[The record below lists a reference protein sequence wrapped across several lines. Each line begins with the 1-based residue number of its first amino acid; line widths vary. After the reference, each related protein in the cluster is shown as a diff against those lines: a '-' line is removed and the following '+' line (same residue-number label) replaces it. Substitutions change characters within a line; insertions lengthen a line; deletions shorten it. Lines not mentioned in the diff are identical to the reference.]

1 MQATSFREFEAFLL
15 LCNKICKNPCDEHAM
30 KELHKTI
37 QRSPASLVR
46 GAQKLLIPCF
56 YSCIQNISTIGS
68 RQKEQL
74 VGALKLIFE
83 KYTIEEI
90 NMFFNFYT
98 FLLLEL
104 YDYGTHAVSD
114 ITEEYKLALLE
125 CMIALLNSVSF
136 ASVDQLYVKEHIPK
150 FSQITYVCSE
160 LAKNEGA
167 RNIRSTAIT
176 CIMTLARV
184 TKKEDFDDK
193 VLCSKV
199 ADIFMFFLPGL
210 SSMFAEIAVADAK
223 IGHALLMHTIQAFGR
238 IINLVM
244 QNYNPTDCE
253 IDLDLNMCASSA
265 YVPLR
270 KMLKSKDDIDQYVG
284 KTSRTRKWFQ
294 ASDGKLNEALKKMGK
309 LTYHEHPKVRNE
321 LLKMAS
327 SVVQLCRVTIP
338 KSVCT
343 LIEYLIILSQD
354 SDPEVASKA
363 KVVIVELSQE
373 LANCN
378 FNLIDN
384 LKEGLY
390 VAISS
395 LPRKFNSVD
404 EGKKTA
410 AINLLMGYIQLLGTH
425 NLGDVLLAPNMLRN
439 LLHGLLHVA
448 EIEKSHIRLF
458 EEYTLKDLAPEG
470 GAQPSFVNFTHFQAK
485 TVENSL
491 VLLCKELTKNGCFEL
506 VYDSLLETYMY
517 DVARKKEALYLL
529 NLHLSGLEEADYS
542 AHMPIIKN
550 ILKIYTDE
558 PLNDLSEALDSSEQS
573 VEQIQE
579 NVLIIHLITDG
590 IERIS
595 HLLKHDFQKLLLK
608 TLYLVLEKAGSGHPL
623 IRTSGLMT
631 IQTLTISCGYKDITD
646 LVNENFDFLSYHVQ
660 MRLNKAQDKNGALN
674 VLSVVLKHCGSDA
687 FLPMKGIVDE
697 VLLESCDRY
706 KEKHSTAYLRVFKMF
721 IDSIRRWFT
730 VEIQHPVV
738 KSRKEKELDQE
749 PFKVT
754 GIERCDDFSDEA
766 FEGKTAE
773 EMYREDEER
782 RRSEQQQPSED
793 EEPAPEEQKRPSAP
807 LHVTLTAQIL
817 KRSLHFLSSKDRAR
831 KLLVLKILETGMELL
846 RDWDDELLPVV
857 YQTSLPL
864 LQRFKEEKDPLVLQ
878 FSMRL
883 LNAMARLSKDFIR
896 RTVLTEVLPKLK
908 IILGMASHCSYLKDK
923 GAAYRYSQDYKLQR
937 EILRSIGPILYNVDA
952 DGADIS
958 GTMHCIRVYLSDK
971 QPQEL
976 QAATVD
982 FIKMMA
988 KFDGET
994 IKNDMDALLINT
1006 ATEYQANVD
1015 RLRRFLED

>member
-1 MQATSFREFEAFLL
+1 
-15 LCNKICKNPCDEHAM
+15 
-30 KELHKTI
+30 
-37 QRSPASLVR
+37 
-46 GAQKLLIPCF
+46 
-56 YSCIQNISTIGS
+56 
-68 RQKEQL
+68 
-74 VGALKLIFE
+74 
-83 KYTIEEI
+83 
-90 NMFFNFYT
+90 
-98 FLLLEL
+98 
-104 YDYGTHAVSD
+104 
-114 ITEEYKLALLE
+114 
-125 CMIALLNSVSF
+125 
-136 ASVDQLYVKEHIPK
+136 
-150 FSQITYVCSE
+150 
-160 LAKNEGA
+160 
-167 RNIRSTAIT
+167 
-176 CIMTLARV
+176 MTLARV

-395 LPRKFNSVD
+395 LPRKFNSV
-404 EGKKTA
+404 GKRRCLARTTWATCSWLQICCGTSCTAFFMWPKTKNS
-410 AINLLMGYIQLLGTH
+410 I
-425 NLGDVLLAPNMLRN
+425 
-439 LLHGLLHVA
+439 
-448 EIEKSHIRLF
+448 S
-458 EEYTLKDLAPEG
+458 EEYTLKELTPEG
-470 GAQPSFVNFTHFQAK
+470 DAQPSFVNLTHFKAK
-485 TVENSL
+485 TVENNL

-590 IERIS
+590 IGRIS

-706 KEKHSTAYLRVFKMF
+706 KEKHSTAYLRVFKMI
-721 IDSIRRWFT
+721 IDSLRRWFT

-896 RTVLTEVLPKLK
+896 RTVLT
-908 IILGMASHCSYLKDK
+908 YLKDK

-937 EILRSIGPILYNVDA
+937 EILCSIVPILYNVDA

-958 GTMHCIRVYLSDK
+958 GTMHCIRVYLSNK

-976 QAATVD
+976 Q
-982 FIKMMA
+982 
-988 KFDGET
+988 
-994 IKNDMDALLINT
+994 
-1006 ATEYQANVD
+1006 
-1015 RLRRFLED
+1015 